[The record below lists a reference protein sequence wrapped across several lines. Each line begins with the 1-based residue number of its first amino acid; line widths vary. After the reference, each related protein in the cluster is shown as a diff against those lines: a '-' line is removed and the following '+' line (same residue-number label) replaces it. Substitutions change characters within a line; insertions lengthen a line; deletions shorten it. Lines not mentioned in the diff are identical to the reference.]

1 MLLNSR
7 CLWLQFPNLQRNFE
21 LVGVVLV
28 VVEEGRRPKQVVE
41 GSKIVLLKELVHQSL
56 KDQKKQFLRLVVV
69 VFSMVIQQVVDK
81 QM

>member
-1 MLLNSR
+1 MNSR